1 MMSQLTLSDRSTKAV
16 MASLLTLNVFAFF
29 SIPFQSITTLFL
41 LLCLLGV
48 YLGFNLDY
56 FKRTTQHRVSYR
68 GPIFSFLS
76 SRMGVILNGAAMAS
90 FMFLINYNAV
100 TDMEKL
106 TSYPEMDNSVVATNT
121 VVSTL
126 RKYPKGDPARV
137 MLTQFFLTSPHST
150 TFVWN
155 KVAYRAQE
163 LSALYQKK
171 ELPDNAAV
179 PYYGFL
185 NLTKNAMSDVIMS
198 RTNKLPLSSKLLKL
212 RRKGYSVRY
221 ANAIVRRV
229 SDVVMGKSGILNNVG
244 SYSEFLA
251 SINTKED
258 EVEKV
263 ADIASMAKQLGIKTS
278 LPDLVNSNLGRHLS
292 TSDILNAALKH
303 DK

>member
-1 MMSQLTLSDRSTKAV
+1 MLSQLTLSDRSTKAV

-29 SIPFQSITTLFL
+29 SIPFQDITTLFL

-56 FKRTTQHRVSYR
+56 YKQTISRRVPYR

-90 FMFLINYNAV
+90 VLFLVNYNAV

-106 TSYPEMDNSVVATNT
+106 TSYPKMNNAVVATDT
-121 VVSTL
+121 VVATL

-150 TFVWN
+150 AFIWN

-163 LSALYQKK
+163 LSSLYQKK

-185 NLTKNAMSDVIMS
+185 NLTKNAMVDVVMS
-198 RTNKLPLSSKLLKL
+198 RTNKLPVSSHMLKL
-212 RRKGYSVRY
+212 RRKGYAVRY

-229 SDVVMGKSGILNNVG
+229 SDVVMGKSDILNNVG
-244 SYSEFLA
+244 DYSEFLA
-251 SINTKED
+251 SINTKEN
-258 EVEKV
+258 EVAKV

-292 TSDILNAALKH
+292 TSDILNTALKH